1 MIFFRLQGTCDE
13 SETNMNTRKEL
24 NYKLYLHN
32 ESGFT
37 RTPFQSEFAKYK
49 DIQNGNINQVK
60 DNFVKIRKNFLA
72 GKGTLSD
79 NPVSNIRYHMIIS
92 TAITARICVEGGMN
106 HDESYT
112 LSDIYIKRA
121 DHMTNFDEILDLFEE
136 MQIDYATRMY
146 ERKKETA
153 ISIHVR
159 KCIDYIY
166 EHLHEKITVTALAE
180 HVGRH
185 PSYLS
190 KLFVSEIGKPIHEFI
205 LDTRIT
211 TAQNMLQHSDIPYIN
226 IALSLGFSSQ
236 SAFINVFR
244 KKTGLT
250 PKQFRDQKY
259 QKGFS

>member
-1 MIFFRLQGTCDE
+1 
-13 SETNMNTRKEL
+13 MNTRKEL
-24 NYKLYLHN
+24 NYRLYMHN

-37 RTPFQSEFAKYK
+37 RTPFQSEFSKYK
-49 DIQNGNINQVK
+49 DIQNGNIKQVK
-60 DNFVKIRKNFLA
+60 ENFIKIRKNFNE

-112 LSDIYIKRA
+112 LSDIYIKQV
-121 DHMTNFDEILDLFEE
+121 DQLNSYHEILDLFEA
-136 MQIDYATRMY
+136 MQLDFATRMN
-146 ERKKETA
+146 ELKKETA

-166 EHLHEKITVTALAE
+166 EHLHEKITVSTLAE

-211 TAQNMLQHSDIPYIN
+211 TAQNMLQHSELSYIN

-244 KKTGLT
+244 KRTGLT
-250 PKQFRDQKY
+250 PKQFRDQNY